1 MTTNVSLNW
10 RLGVDA
16 GNRSIGL
23 SAVEYDHIGNPLKI
37 LAAVSYIHDG
47 GIDEEK
53 VPDSRKAKAGVA
65 RRVRRMR
72 KYRRGRL
79 NGLRKFLSE
88 NGIGIEVE
96 SAPQTHQAWI
106 ARSRLSREF
115 VFDPDERAELLA
127 RVILHIA
134 HFRGWRNPWKGI
146 DSLRELPVPS
156 QSLSEMLEFAN
167 RRFEF
172 AEEDVPRTIGDLG
185 ALASRSTEIRVRPR
199 VTVESSSKKTKV
211 DEMPLTSSLLFNQ
224 IKQEDVLAELEAIL
238 EMQRVDDKLRTE
250 IVARVFSQKK
260 PYVKAD
266 AVGRDP
272 FDGSPRALRA
282 SLEFQEF
289 RIRDKVANLR
299 HLVDGT
305 KVPLPL
311 EVANAMVDY
320 LMNYRDSNPV
330 YWNVLG
336 ELFSIA
342 EEKLSVEK
350 SPDGSSF
357 RAPLN
362 DTLRIMTSKT
372 IPKTVTSWWAEAS
385 YDLQS
390 ELISYIADPV
400 ESELSPEIED
410 LFVRLSDDEINKI
423 IGLKFPSGRSS
434 YGRETLRKLN
444 AAMRDHGYDL
454 YTARSIVFDAPPD
467 WRPPLPPFDSQ
478 TGQPAVD
485 RNLAIVRSFLMAAT
499 EKWGTP
505 SRVVI
510 EHQRDGFIS
519 PSEARKIE
527 YEQSRTRKQ
536 NDDIRE
542 ELIAS
547 GITHPRK
554 YDIRKKRLLQLQN
567 TTCLYCGDPITWET
581 TELDHIVP
589 RADGGSNRVSNLAAI
604 CRRCN
609 AAKGRDTFYQFA
621 NSGRIASVSLDD
633 AIKRVR
639 GWLKPDLRFNTE
651 QFNSYK
657 KEVENRLRRKTF
669 DEPIDERSF
678 ASTAYA
684 AVEIR
689 ERVEDFLIRRCALE
703 PKEAHHRVVVFNGR
717 VTSLARKAAQFD
729 RNVNLRGAGFKTR
742 LDRRH
747 HALDATIVTSL
758 SAMVAQGLVT
768 IDEKRQ
774 NLKSEGLPEWQSE
787 DIGKFLSTEYSSIYF
802 RWLHQATNLATLLG
816 DHLEADKVPVI
827 NPHRLTVRFGS
838 LHQESI
844 DPLRKIELR
853 SAFDSETIKRI
864 VDPYVY
870 VSMKELETLSALKGG
885 GVEFDAGREIQLP
898 TRKVIG
904 PEDLIEVFP
913 FNEGGLK
920 VANGCVKLGS
930 FHHARVYAWRDRK
943 GSIKFGILRV
953 FAGEMAKIGLTA
965 HVDVLTAP
973 IPTWSESYRLAD
985 PGLIH
990 AIETMNAVEIG
1001 WIAVGDEFDFGD
1013 PSNVPGSGMIRTFLT
1028 EYPEFRWSF
1037 DGFYSLSVFR
1047 MRPLYLSREG
1057 LDEAASVDITKIID
1071 RPGWRPSV
1079 DVVLSV
1085 SRLAIIRRTTLGQ
1098 PRWNGEHMP
1107 ISWSP
1112 YKKALEALR

>member
-23 SAVEYDHIGNPLKI
+23 SAVEYDDTGNPLRI
-37 LAAVSYIHDG
+37 LSAVSYIHDG

-53 VPDSRKAKAGVA
+53 VPDSRKAKAWVA

-72 KYRRGRL
+72 KYRKGRL
-79 NGLRKFLSE
+79 NGLRRFLSE
-88 NGIGIEVE
+88 SGIGIETE
-96 SAPQTHQAWI
+96 IAPQTYQAWI
-106 ARSRLSREF
+106 ARSRLSREY
-115 VFDPDERAELLA
+115 VVDPQERAELLA
-127 RVILHIA
+127 RAILHIA

-146 DSLRELPVPS
+146 NSLRELPIPS

-167 RRFEF
+167 RKFEF
-172 AEEDVPRTIGDLG
+172 AEGDAPRTIGDLG
-185 ALASRSTEIRVRPR
+185 ALAARSTEVRVRPR

-211 DEMPLTSSLLFNQ
+211 EDIPLTSSLLFNQ

-238 EMQRVDDKLRTE
+238 EMQRVDDKLRSE
-250 IVARVFSQKK
+250 IVDRVFHQKK
-260 PYVKAD
+260 PYVKAE

-299 HLVDGT
+299 QLVAGN

-311 EVANAMVDY
+311 EVSNAMVDY
-320 LMNYRDSNPV
+320 LMSYRDPNPV

-336 ELFSIA
+336 ELFSIP
-342 EEKLSVEK
+342 EEQLSVEK
-350 SPDGSSF
+350 SPDGSSL

-372 IPKTVTSWWAEAS
+372 IPKAVTSWWAEAP

-410 LFVRLSDDEINKI
+410 LFIRLSDDEVSKL
-423 IGLKFPSGRSS
+423 IGLKFASGRSS

-454 YTARSIVFDAPPD
+454 YTARSVVFDAPPD
-467 WRPPLPPFDSQ
+467 WRPPLPLFDSQ

-485 RNLAIVRSFLMAAT
+485 RNLAIVRRFLMAAT

-519 PSEARKIE
+519 PEEARKIE
-527 YEQSRTRKQ
+527 YEQSRTRRQ

-547 GITHPRK
+547 GISHPRK

-589 RADGGSNRVSNLAAI
+589 RADGGSNRVSNLAAV

-609 AAKGRDTFYQFA
+609 AAKGRMTFYTFA
-621 NSGRIASVSLDD
+621 NSGRVTAVSLDD

-639 GWLKPDLRFNTE
+639 GWLKPDMRFDQK
-651 QFNSYK
+651 QFKAYQD
-657 KEVENRLRRKTF
+657 EVVNRLKRKTF
-669 DEPIDERSF
+669 DEPIDDRSF

-703 PKEAHHRVVVFNGR
+703 PKEARHRVVVFNGR

-729 RNVNLRGAGFKTR
+729 RHVNLRGVGFKTR

-774 NLKSEGLPEWQSE
+774 GLKSEGLPGWQSE
-787 DIGKFLSTEYSSIYF
+787 DIGSFLTSELASVYF
-802 RWLHQATNLATLLG
+802 RWLRQATGLAGLLG
-816 DHLEADKVPVI
+816 AHLDSDKVPVI

-844 DPLRKIELR
+844 DPLLNIELGSSFG
-853 SAFDSETIKRI
+853 SATIKRI
-864 VDPYVY
+864 VDPNVY
-870 VSMKELETLSALKGG
+870 LAMKELEALEGLKGG
-885 GVEFDAGREIQLP
+885 GVGLDGGRELILP
-898 TRKVIG
+898 NRKVLH
-904 PEDLIEVFP
+904 PKDLIEVFP

-930 FHHARVYAWRDRK
+930 FHHARVYAWKDKK

-953 FAGEMAKIGLTA
+953 FAGEMAKIGLTDD
-965 HVDVLTAP
+965 VDVLTAP
-973 IPTWSESYRLAD
+973 IPIWSESYRLAD
-985 PGLIH
+985 SGLIT

-1001 WIAVGDEFDFGD
+1001 WLAVGDEFDFGD
-1013 PSNVPGSGMIRTFLT
+1013 PSNVPGSGVIRTFLA
-1028 EYPEFRWSF
+1028 EYPELRWSL
-1037 DGFYSLSVFR
+1037 DGFYAISKFR
-1047 MRPLYLSREG
+1047 LRCLYLAKEG
-1057 LDEAASVDITKIID
+1057 LLDDASVESRYVID
-1071 RPGWRPSV
+1071 RPGWLPAVS
-1079 DVVLSV
+1079 VVLGTPELTV
-1085 SRLAIIRRTTLGQ
+1085 IRRTTLGQ
-1098 PRWNGEHMP
+1098 PRWNSDHMP
-1107 ISWSP
+1107 RSWSP
-1112 YKKALEALR
+1112 YKKALEVLG